1 MMLQLM
7 TLSILDTASLQIRIR
22 KCLLFSPSMD
32 QLYHKPPRA
41 ESPYVGY
48 KEVYNVIAKE
58 KDERRQDL

>member
-41 ESPYVGY
+41 ESPY